1 MKDDINNKKMIMKKI
16 AIYLSILFVIGLSL
30 GGNANA
36 SGHDIITEVDDNSQ
50 GGGGDCAISVT
61 INGDLAVALHA
72 KERFLAR
79 GCKKACNHTC
89 SVIRSDYNL

>member
-1 MKDDINNKKMIMKKI
+1 MKKI

-50 GGGGDCAISVT
+50 GGGGCVRTTTCDDGMCVVSCAK
-61 INGDLAVALHA
+61 N
-72 KERFLAR
+72 RFLAR
-79 GCKKACNHTC
+79 GCK
-89 SVIRSDYNL
+89 YNDAFVCTVQKVDVNIGL